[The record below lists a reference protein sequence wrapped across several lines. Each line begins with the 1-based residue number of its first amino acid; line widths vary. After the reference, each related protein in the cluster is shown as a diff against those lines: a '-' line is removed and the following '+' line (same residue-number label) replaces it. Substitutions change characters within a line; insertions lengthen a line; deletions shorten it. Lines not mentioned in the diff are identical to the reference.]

1 MSEKDLT
8 APVDNTAE
16 VEVTAAAT
24 PKKGLPTKKKKWTRQ
39 AVGGLCLALIPLVG
53 FLIFSGFPIII
64 SFISLF
70 SDVNLTYIED
80 GFTWNN
86 FEGFKIIFIRDY
98 AKYQTDIAYDIAGYF
113 YKACGITLWLASMQF
128 VTLAIALVISVL
140 LATHPR
146 GGKVFQ
152 ILYFI
157 PYICSTVAVSLMWK
171 WFFNGEPSGVLNSIL
186 GTEIRW
192 LENTSTMTWTI
203 VVAIIWQAPGY
214 GIVMYKAA
222 LANVDTTQYEA
233 AALDGANAWQK
244 FWHIT
249 VPGIAPT
256 TFFLMISGVSAG
268 LLTYDIAALM
278 IPDGWNYFTE
288 GGMGLTLMRL
298 AYYLRGVGKNVSS
311 SAVISWVLFAVT
323 AGISYVLFKRREKSM
338 EG

>member
-1 MSEKDLT
+1 MSEKHVT
-8 APVDNTAE
+8 APAE
-16 VEVTAAAT
+16 SASEAIEVTAAA
-24 PKKGLPTKKKKWTRQ
+24 PQKHGLPKKKKKWTPQ
-39 AVGGLCLALIPLVG
+39 AVGGLFLALIPLIG
-53 FLIFSGFPIII
+53 FLIFSGFPIIV

-70 SDVNLTYIED
+70 ADVDLTYLDD
-80 GFTWNN
+80 GFIWNN
-86 FEGFKIIFIRDY
+86 FEGFKIVFVNHY
-98 AKYQTDIAYDIAGYF
+98 AENTQIAYNIAGYF

-157 PYICSTVAVSLMWK
+157 PYICSTVAVALMWK
-171 WFFNGEPSGVLNSIL
+171 WFFNPETSGVLNSIL

-203 VVAIIWQAPGY
+203 VAAIIWQAPGY
-214 GIVMYKAA
+214 GIVMYRAA
-222 LANVDTTQYEA
+222 LANVDSTQYEA
-233 AALDGANAWQK
+233 ASLDGANAWQK

-249 VPGIAPT
+249 IPGIAPT

-298 AYYLRGVGKNVSS
+298 AYYLKGVGKSVTS

-323 AGISYVLFKRREKSM
+323 ASISYVLFKRREKSM